1 MRTNKNQLAYQEAA
15 VRNASAIELVVML
28 YDILARDL
36 HGAIEAMEAG
46 NIEARSAKLKHG
58 FLALQQL
65 EGTLRMD
72 EGGELAAQM
81 SRFYVMLRAQ
91 MMKAQVQRDPEIL
104 QELIQLLFSVREAWT
119 EVNGRPALAAEAAGA
134 QTSTPSIQPTNT
146 PAQVQTGSW
155 KA

>member
-46 NIEARSAKLKHG
+46 NIEARTAKLKHG

-65 EGTLRMD
+65 EGMLRMD

-104 QELIQLLFSVREAWT
+104 QELIQLLFSVREAWV
-119 EVNGRPALAAEAAGA
+119 EVNCRPAAAAEETGA
-134 QTSTPSIQPTNT
+134 QGLTPSTQPANT
-146 PAQVQTGSW
+146 PVQVQTASW